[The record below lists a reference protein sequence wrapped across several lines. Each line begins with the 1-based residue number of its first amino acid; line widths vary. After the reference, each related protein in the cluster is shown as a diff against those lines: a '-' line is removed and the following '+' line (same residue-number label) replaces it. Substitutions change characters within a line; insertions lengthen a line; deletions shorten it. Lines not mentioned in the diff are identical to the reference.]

1 MGLKKT
7 LLLVVAAGLFTG
19 VSQVQRSMNKERERL
34 GITRVEPLKNAPPV
48 LAFTTVALG
57 GFRGLISN
65 ALWIR
70 ATDLQDEDKFF
81 EMVQLADWIT
91 KLEPHYPQVWLV
103 QAWNMAYNISVK
115 FKSWPD
121 RWRWV
126 KRGFELLRDEGLAY
140 NPDDTLIYRELGWIF
155 QHKMGQNLD
164 DAHMYYKEH
173 WAQEMEDVL
182 GKKPNLDEFINPRTA
197 DQTNRANILKE
208 KYKLDPSFMKEVDRE
223 YGPLEWRAGEAHAVY
238 WGAKGLKAAK
248 DHPDK
253 VKDEDLIQL
262 WRLIYQSMQA
272 NMFHGKLVDNRWIT
286 NFQFG
291 PNLDIVEKVSFA
303 YEHAAAQD
311 KKDSEHILKAHR
323 NFLRDVVYLFFEQ
336 NRTNES
342 AHWYKYL
349 AQKYPDKPI
358 LDKRPDLRPKD
369 MTYDQYAIEKVKE
382 DAGELSPDRVRS
394 LIMGMIANSYM
405 ALIQDDDDRSVGFML
420 LAKKTWQSFN
430 AAIPESRAEP
440 LKLADK
446 FEDLVRVVR
455 DDLLRVDE
463 PRLAPEARAV
473 LRSKL
478 RLGPERKDEAKAES
492 QASTQSEPQTP
503 AATRP

>member
-1 MGLKKT
+1 
-7 LLLVVAAGLFTG
+7 
-19 VSQVQRSMNKERERL
+19 
-34 GITRVEPLKNAPPV
+34 
-48 LAFTTVALG
+48 
-57 GFRGLISN
+57 
-65 ALWIR
+65 
-70 ATDLQDEDKFF
+70 
-81 EMVQLADWIT
+81 
-91 KLEPHYPQVWLV
+91 
-103 QAWNMAYNISVK
+103 
-115 FKSWPD
+115 
-121 RWRWV
+121 
-126 KRGFELLRDEGLAY
+126 
-140 NPDDTLIYRELGWIF
+140 
-155 QHKMGQNLD
+155 MGQNLD